1 MKKIYVKEWML
12 FQPYERQD
20 EVDTYYVNVANHIAG
35 CLKDF
40 VGGRYPEHSVHGIAI
55 YLTLWFQDVISQTG
69 IWQAFS
75 EECRK
80 RYGCLVPFMTPEK
93 EKDYYPGEV
102 NPEDL
107 QFLLWHYLQCMEKQA
122 GGVLNPE
129 NPAFEELANQIYD
142 YLSEEFQV
150 APENE
155 RLHAMLY
162 GEAFGEND
170 YMRYRSVLE
179 WFHFCS
185 YVGFENRGEYQ
196 RVVDTVARMGQN
208 VNPHI
213 LSYDVKQNI
222 LFEGRKNLLSLTSV
236 EWLALVG
243 KSHPET
249 ALWAEVKALPQEMY
263 LYEGEDEKFLFVKD
277 LSKKEGEQLSIR
289 KDSLNMDSLKARKEG
304 VTILSC
310 RLVQYGGAWWQDGML
325 VVSDLQEK
333 VKEEIEQRIAAREGI
348 KKTFDE
354 FMKASG
360 GKQFVFCKSE
370 EEVQD
375 FLSQKLGYKEKEG
388 IELPKMDATHGLVLM
403 VSPHTGIHVQMQLC
417 ECISSPDNT
426 FYDAEAAKKQAAMF
440 ILNPNVIPYDLS
452 CALQDADTLPD
463 ACLNS
468 ALGEEHGR
476 ETMKR
481 NARFFT
487 DYFFENVERR
497 IVDYS
502 IIPPP
507 NTVLPR

>member
-1 MKKIYVKEWML
+1 MKKIYVKEWMS
-12 FQPYERQD
+12 FQPYTRQD
-20 EVDTYYVNVANHIAG
+20 EVDCYYVGVANHIASLLQDLAG
-35 CLKDF
+35 KK
-40 VGGRYPEHSVHGIAI
+40 RYPEYSVRGVAI
-55 YLTLWFQDVISQTG
+55 YLTLWFQDVISRTG

-93 EKDYYPGEV
+93 EKDYYSGEV

-107 QFLLWHYLQCMEKQA
+107 QFLLWHYFQTLEKQMDR
-122 GGVLNPE
+122 VMNPE
-129 NPAFEELANQIYD
+129 NPVFEELAYRIYD
-142 YLSEEFQV
+142 YLFEEFQV

-155 RLHAMLY
+155 RLHAVLY
-162 GEAFGEND
+162 GEAFEEND

-185 YVGFENRGEYQ
+185 YVGFENRNEY
-196 RVVDTVARMGQN
+196 RETVEKVSQMDFGQN
-208 VNPHI
+208 IDLNI
-213 LSYDVKQNI
+213 LAYDIKQNA
-222 LFEGRKNLLSLTSV
+222 LFEGRKNLLSLTSA
-236 EWLALVG
+236 EWLALIG

-452 CALQDADTLPD
+452 CALQDADMLPD

-487 DYFFENVERR
+487 DYFFEKCREK
-497 IVDYS
+497 DC
-502 IIPPP
+502 
-507 NTVLPR
+507 

>member
-304 VTILSC
+304 VTIL
-310 RLVQYGGAWWQDGML
+310 
-325 VVSDLQEK
+325 
-333 VKEEIEQRIAAREGI
+333 
-348 KKTFDE
+348 T
-354 FMKASG
+354 
-360 GKQFVFCKSE
+360 
-370 EEVQD
+370 
-375 FLSQKLGYKEKEG
+375 
-388 IELPKMDATHGLVLM
+388 
-403 VSPHTGIHVQMQLC
+403 
-417 ECISSPDNT
+417 
-426 FYDAEAAKKQAAMF
+426 
-440 ILNPNVIPYDLS
+440 
-452 CALQDADTLPD
+452 
-463 ACLNS
+463 
-468 ALGEEHGR
+468 
-476 ETMKR
+476 
-481 NARFFT
+481 
-487 DYFFENVERR
+487 
-497 IVDYS
+497 
-502 IIPPP
+502 
-507 NTVLPR
+507 

>member
-20 EVDTYYVNVANHIAG
+20 EVDTYYVNVANQIAA

-129 NPAFEELANQIYD
+129 NPVFEELANQIYD

-236 EWLALVG
+236 EWLALIG

-325 VVSDLQEK
+325 VVSDFQEK
-333 VKEEIEQRIAAREGI
+333 VKEEIDQRIAAREGI

-354 FMKASG
+354 FMEASG

-375 FLSQKLGYKEKEG
+375 FLSQKLGYKNNEG
-388 IELPKMDATHGLVLM
+388 MELPKMDAAHGLVLM

-452 CALQDADTLPD
+452 CALQDADMLPD

-481 NARFFT
+481 NACFFT
-487 DYFFENVERR
+487 DYFFEKCREK
-497 IVDYS
+497 DC
-502 IIPPP
+502 
-507 NTVLPR
+507 